1 MTVARVVCR
10 VPNGIT
16 LRRFAPGPDDGTG
29 AHPMVQVGSVTL
41 AGPPALMAGAGNSSP
56 NVTVVNE
63 VDREW
68 IEGWMEENRDT
79 ELVRGGHVAI
89 LDDDDPPPEAA

>member
-1 MTVARVVCR
+1 MTKARVVCR

-29 AHPMVQVGSVTL
+29 SRPMVQVASVTL
-41 AGPPALMAGAGNSSP
+41 AGPSALMAGAGNSSP
-56 NVTVVNE
+56 NQTVVNE

-68 IEGWMEENRDT
+68 IEGWLEDNRDT

-89 LDDDDPPPEAA
+89 LDDDDPLEDAE